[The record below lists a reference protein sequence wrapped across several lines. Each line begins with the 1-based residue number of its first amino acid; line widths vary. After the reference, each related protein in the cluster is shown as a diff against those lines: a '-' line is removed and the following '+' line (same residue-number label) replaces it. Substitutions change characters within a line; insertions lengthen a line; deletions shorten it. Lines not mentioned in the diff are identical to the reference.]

1 MGYAVLIAPGLIK
14 NKEKIQFI
22 KGYAVLIAPDL
33 IKIQFITG
41 YAVLIAPGLIKIQ
54 FIMGY
59 AVLIAPG
66 LIKNKEKNTVYKGV
80 CCFDSPWFN
89 KKYSL

>member
-1 MGYAVLIAPGLIK
+1 MGYAVLIAPGLIKNKEKIQFITGYAVLIAPGLIK

-33 IKIQFITG
+33 IK
-41 YAVLIAPGLIKIQ
+41 
-54 FIMGY
+54 
-59 AVLIAPG
+59 
-66 LIKNKEKNTVYKGV
+66 NTVYNGV